1 MLTLKAPLEL
11 KCNPAM
17 IASHEAFYH
26 RITGNY
32 GLLSAGIDREDLLH
46 VVTAPLELYLE
57 EGRVTTL
64 TDNTHIQNHQETKLE
79 IINNVLNR
87 ITVMEEANLTYQ
99 DRVFITDV
107 LKKLGV
113 REVNRFMK
121 QVFRLKQE
129 TRTTERLIS
138 LYWNH
143 LGEFRERVEAWHSRE
158 KERKTVEERAEGGEA
173 KRMLHQEIMNRLQTG
188 AIYQIVNNFRQ
199 SHSGN
204 SRYVTRQEL
213 QISEQKRVAV
223 QVLLQKLRQE
233 VRKEPLPL
241 VYRHENAYRQSEP
254 EADTPMEAWVSS
266 QITSSVLLGL
276 VDNLYLSLLERQRN
290 RADIWLSMEHALY
303 QSAENTLYRLK
314 TESGAQWQVQSEQH
328 LWSVRQQKLQEQEI
342 YLAQALL
349 DAGQEAK
356 ERFSLLW
363 NQYGEHTWQLL
374 REEYQSAEITYA
386 EGADTAEEE
395 LLPAAEAKKVSR
407 EASDSAS
414 SPKSVERTADGKA
427 ASGKSPSALDREPED
442 PGSRNTAEETKEQVL
457 KAVQNAE
464 RQSLQQERGAP
475 AEGAE
480 AEIHY
485 LPGAPAASKEEVPE
499 AQVSELVRWVREGR
513 EQFYRIAEQ
522 YLQVSRREYQ
532 EYNETFRTAEA
543 AGQME
548 RTIERL
554 SGAAPL
560 TEGGAAEKDRAEAA
574 GTVLL
579 KWRTGEQEPDFGEGH
594 TGTPEAEVPGSTAA
608 KTAGEALRQEAL
620 QKALSASQP
629 QESAAA
635 LSMETVHRMEE
646 QYDRVDLQKERPLP
660 PDPSEKEASPELVR
674 QLRQINRQ
682 NLERLKIYREIQ
694 KNAAP
699 DPQKRPAAER
709 NMRRDSLKALQ
720 DPEGFF
726 REYEEERQ
734 RAAQEEQERTEKR
747 KELLPEQTRRA
758 YEKLLQHLSV
768 HREGAGQEAEAAG
781 SMGLLLRDIQEAEK
795 IHKVTEQVPGAEEKR
810 RIRETSET
818 VLERWKEPPLTGEEP
833 RRTFLQEQTKSELS
847 LVHKSTEQQINQEM
861 LKELIEQNRVTQGR
875 QVITHEEGK
884 DQSTVRR
891 TVYQENRQLVNRET
905 EDLTEL
911 IQKGVRQQMGV
922 LSEQIYSRLER
933 RLQNEKKRRG
943 F

>member
-11 KCNPAM
+11 KCNPDM

-32 GLLSAGIDREDLLH
+32 GILSAGIDREDLLH

-57 EGRVTTL
+57 EGGVTML
-64 TDNTHIQNHQETKLE
+64 TDNTRIQNHQETKLE

-113 REVNRFMK
+113 REVDRFMK

-129 TRTTERLIS
+129 TRTTEQLIS

-143 LGEFRERVEAWHSRE
+143 LGELRERVEAWHSQE
-158 KERKTVEERAEGGEA
+158 KERKTVEERAEGGRT
-173 KRMLHQEIMNRLQTG
+173 KRMFHQEIMNRLQTG

-233 VRKEPLPL
+233 VRKESLPL
-241 VYRHENAYRQSEP
+241 VYRHENVYRQSEP
-254 EADTPMEAWVSS
+254 EADTPIEAWVGS

-276 VDNLYLSLLERQRN
+276 VDNLYLSLFERQRN
-290 RADIWLSMEHALY
+290 RADTWLSMEHALY

-314 TESGAQWQVQSEQH
+314 TESGVQWQSFNEQH

-342 YLAQALL
+342 HLAQALL
-349 DAGQEAK
+349 DAGQEAE
-356 ERFSLLW
+356 ERFALLW

-374 REEYQSAEITYA
+374 REGRPGAEISYL
-386 EGADTAEEE
+386 EMADTPGED
-395 LLPAAEAKKVSR
+395 LLSAAEAKKESR
-407 EASDSAS
+407 EVPDAAP
-414 SPKSVERTADGKA
+414 SPKSGKETADESRDLGTVPAWPGK
-427 ASGKSPSALDREPED
+427 EPEQSKHK
-442 PGSRNTAEETKEQVL
+442 GALKERGEQLL
-457 KAVQNAE
+457 KVI
-464 RQSLQQERGAP
+464 RQAGEQSPQKERGALS
-475 AEGAE
+475 EGAE

-485 LPGAPAASKEEVPE
+485 LPGVPAASKEEIPE
-499 AQVSELVRWVREGR
+499 PSVSELVRWVREGR

-522 YLQVSRREYQ
+522 YLQASRLEYQ
-532 EYNETFRTAEA
+532 ENNETFRTAEA
-543 AGQME
+543 AGQTE
-548 RTIERL
+548 RLIERL
-554 SGAAPL
+554 SGAAPPA
-560 TEGGAAEKDRAEAA
+560 EGGTAEKERAEAA
-574 GTVLL
+574 ETVLL
-579 KWRTGEQEPDFGEGH
+579 KGQTGEQEPDFGEGR
-594 TGTPEAEVPGSTAA
+594 TEGPGAEVPGSTAA
-608 KTAGEALRQEAL
+608 KKAGEALRQEAM
-620 QKALSASQP
+620 QKALRVSKP
-629 QESAAA
+629 QESIAAT
-635 LSMETVHRMEE
+635 SMEIVHRTEE
-646 QYDRVDLQKERPLP
+646 PQDRADLQEERPLP

-694 KNAAP
+694 KHPAP
-699 DPQKRPAAER
+699 DPEKRPAAER
-709 NMRRDSLKALQ
+709 DMRRDSLKALQ
-720 DPEGFF
+720 DPEALF

-734 RAAQEEQERTEKR
+734 REAQAETKQAEKLM
-747 KELLPEQTRRA
+747 ELLPERTRRA
-758 YEKLLQHLSV
+758 YEKLRQQMSEEKEAPD
-768 HREGAGQEAEAAG
+768 REREAAG
-781 SMGLLLRDIQEAEK
+781 SLGLLLRDIHQAET
-795 IHKVTEQVPGAEEKR
+795 IHKVSEQIQSGELR
-810 RIRETSET
+810 QIRETSET
-818 VLERWKEPPLTGEEP
+818 ILERWNELPLTVEEP
-833 RRTFLQEQTKSELS
+833 RRTSLQDQTKSELS

-875 QVITHEEGK
+875 QAITHEEVK

-891 TVYQENRQLVNRET
+891 TVHQETRHVVNRET